1 MKVIVKYYG
10 SLDRVREIDESVKVS
25 ELLAQYAIVD
35 IAYELL
41 DELRNVPEIIYI
53 EEPRRVYPTKADKSD
68 TGKMNQILKNAPK
81 DTQEKVEIMQNRITE
96 NELSGKGVIM
106 GIIDSGDCVKK
117 NIGNFRNNS
126 FGNIN
131 RKDVYRAAIYIRL
144 SRKDKENTGFYSE
157 SIYSQ
162 SKIINEYIEN
172 YNKVNGDSISICD
185 IYIDDGYSGQNFD
198 RPEFK
203 RMIYDI
209 EDNYINCIVVKDLS
223 RIGRDYIEVGRFL
236 KYYLRKRKIRLISI
250 ADVYDTK
257 NDTDIFQTQMY
268 IQMKSIINDEYSR
281 DISGKVRSQL
291 YASMRKGNYVGA
303 FAPYGYK
310 KSCKD
315 KNKLIPDKEV
325 TDTINDIF
333 YLRSQGYSLKKIAD
347 CLNDKKVLTPF
358 ELRKKNKEK
367 FRTPFQ
373 KNTELSEKKRKWYP
387 QTVSRILSN
396 EIYAG
401 VLSQGKNR
409 KISYKLGKTVKE
421 DREKWVVCEKKELAV
436 VENELYM
443 KVNKK

>member
-281 DISGKVRSQL
+281 DISVKVRSQL

-310 KSCKD
+310 KS
-315 KNKLIPDKEV
+315 
-325 TDTINDIF
+325 
-333 YLRSQGYSLKKIAD
+333 
-347 CLNDKKVLTPF
+347 
-358 ELRKKNKEK
+358 
-367 FRTPFQ
+367 
-373 KNTELSEKKRKWYP
+373 
-387 QTVSRILSN
+387 
-396 EIYAG
+396 
-401 VLSQGKNR
+401 
-409 KISYKLGKTVKE
+409 
-421 DREKWVVCEKKELAV
+421 
-436 VENELYM
+436 
-443 KVNKK
+443 

>member
-1 MKVIVKYYG
+1 
-10 SLDRVREIDESVKVS
+10 
-25 ELLAQYAIVD
+25 
-35 IAYELL
+35 
-41 DELRNVPEIIYI
+41 
-53 EEPRRVYPTKADKSD
+53 
-68 TGKMNQILKNAPK
+68 
-81 DTQEKVEIMQNRITE
+81 
-96 NELSGKGVIM
+96 
-106 GIIDSGDCVKK
+106 
-117 NIGNFRNNS
+117 
-126 FGNIN
+126 
-131 RKDVYRAAIYIRL
+131 
-144 SRKDKENTGFYSE
+144 
-157 SIYSQ
+157 
-162 SKIINEYIEN
+162 
-172 YNKVNGDSISICD
+172 
-185 IYIDDGYSGQNFD
+185 
-198 RPEFK
+198 
-203 RMIYDI
+203 MIYDI

-236 KYYLRKRKIRLISI
+236 KYYLRKRKTRLISI

-281 DISGKVRSQL
+281 DISVKVRSQL
-291 YASMRKGNYVGA
+291 YASMRKGKYVGA

-315 KNKLIPDKEV
+315 KNKLILDKEV

-373 KNTELSEKKRKWYP
+373 KNVELSEKKRKWYP
-387 QTVSRILSN
+387 QTVSRILGN

>member
-53 EEPRRVYPTKADKSD
+53 EEPGRVYPTKADKSD
-68 TGKMNQILKNAPK
+68 TGKMNQILKNAPE

-209 EDNYINCIVVKDLS
+209 
-223 RIGRDYIEVGRFL
+223 
-236 KYYLRKRKIRLISI
+236 
-250 ADVYDTK
+250 
-257 NDTDIFQTQMY
+257 Q
-268 IQMKSIINDEYSR
+268 KSI
-281 DISGKVRSQL
+281 L
-291 YASMRKGNYVGA
+291 YALFVSPIDTNERSFRYIMSGSTFGTLFRVTTWGESHGPGVGVVIDGCPA
-303 FAPYGYK
+303 G
-310 KSCKD
+310 
-315 KNKLIPDKEV
+315 IP
-325 TDTINDIF
+325 
-333 YLRSQGYSLKKIAD
+333 L
-347 CLNDKKVLTPF
+347 
-358 ELRKKNKEK
+358 
-367 FRTPFQ
+367 
-373 KNTELSEKKRKWYP
+373 
-387 QTVSRILSN
+387 
-396 EIYAG
+396 
-401 VLSQGKNR
+401 
-409 KISYKLGKTVKE
+409 
-421 DREKWVVCEKKELAV
+421 
-436 VENELYM
+436 
-443 KVNKK
+443 

>member
-10 SLDRVREIDESVKVS
+10 SLDKVREIDESVKVS

-53 EEPRRVYPTKADKSD
+53 EEPRRVYPTRADKSD
-68 TGKMNQILKNAPK
+68 AGKMDGIFKNAPEE
-81 DTQEKVEIMQNRITE
+81 TEEKVEIMQNRISE
-96 NELSGKGVIM
+96 NGLSGKGVIM

-117 NIGNFRNNS
+117 NIGCC
-126 FGNIN
+126 GNIN
-131 RKDVYRAAIYIRL
+131 RKNVNRAAIYIRL

-157 SIYSQ
+157 SIYNQ

-172 YNKVNGDSISICD
+172 YNKVNRDSILICD
-185 IYIDDGYSGQNFD
+185 IYIDDGCSGQNFD

-209 EDNYINCIVVKDLS
+209 EDNDINCIVVKDLS

-236 KYYLRKRKIRLISI
+236 KCYLRKKKIRLISI
-250 ADVYDTK
+250 ADDYDTK
-257 NDTDIFQTQMY
+257 KDTDIFQTQMY

-281 DISGKVRSQL
+281 DISVKVRSQL
-291 YASMRKGNYVGA
+291 YASMKKGNYVGA

-310 KSCKD
+310 KSYKD
-315 KNKLIPDKEV
+315 KNKLIPDMEV
-325 TDTINDIF
+325 TDTIKDIF
-333 YLRSQGYSLKKIAD
+333 CLRSQGYSLKEIAD
-347 CLNDKKVLTPF
+347 YLNAKKVLTPF

-373 KNTELSEKKRKWYP
+373 KKDILSEKKGKWYP

-401 VLSQGKNR
+401 VLAQGKNR
-409 KISYKLGKTVKE
+409 KINYKLCKTVKE
-421 DREKWVVCEKKELAV
+421 DREKWIVCEKKELAV
-436 VENELYM
+436 IENELYM